1 MVTGQANQEKKKA
14 RTDMLE
20 AFANIILM
28 AGMLALGAILFVV
41 VCAMIGWA
49 IFTMQNGGIDE

>member
-1 MVTGQANQEKKKA
+1 
-14 RTDMLE
+14 MLE

-41 VCAMIGWA
+41 ACAMIGWA